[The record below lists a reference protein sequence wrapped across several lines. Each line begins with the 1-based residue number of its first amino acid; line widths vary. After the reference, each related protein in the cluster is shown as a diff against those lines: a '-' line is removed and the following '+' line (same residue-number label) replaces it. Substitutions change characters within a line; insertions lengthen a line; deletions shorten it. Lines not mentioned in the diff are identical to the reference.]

1 MPPAGRPLPGRRE
14 SEQASR
20 LPGLKGSR
28 RRRNGFDWRLPR
40 PCRTGSRAA
49 MALLNVTGCHSARES
64 KGGRRVPSK
73 KKPRSREA
81 RAGQGENSSP
91 GWLKVDLRAELQ
103 DARIKGG
110 VELAEG
116 GVDAAKFRVVP
127 GVERF
132 QTEFEAAATR
142 LAQAK
147 ALEERDVPVVHA
159 GAAKS
164 IVAQSTPGAQRR
176 EGKGA
181 GVDVLDDLSL
191 RGANRMLVRN
201 RAGQIRPIGAPDKV
215 AALIAAKAK
224 VQRQTGLHRDDAGHL
239 PTADRAAHEA
249 ALAVP
254 EHRYVIDEVDDGHV
268 AAIVAAGA
276 IVIDPSGVGIGNA
289 AQVATAAARCRWIN
303 GFRQGV
309 HGAQRQVPANL

>member
-1 MPPAGRPLPGRRE
+1 ML
-14 SEQASR
+14 
-20 LPGLKGSR
+20 
-28 RRRNGFDWRLPR
+28 
-40 PCRTGSRAA
+40 RAA
-49 MALLNVTGCHSARES
+49 TARGRARE
-64 KGGRRVPSK
+64 KGQCH
-73 KKPRSREA
+73 PRKSPA
-81 RAGQGENSSP
+81 RGWGERGKGENNSP

-110 VELAEG
+110 VELAEVGVAEG
-116 GVDAAKFRVVP
+116 GVDAAEFRVVP

-132 QTEFEAAATR
+132 QTEFEAAAAR

-159 GAAKS
+159 RATERIMAKG
-164 IVAQSTPGAQRR
+164 TPSSQRG

-191 RGANRMLVRN
+191 TWANRMLVGN
-201 RAGQIRPIGAPDKV
+201 RAGQIRPIGAAHKV
-215 AALIAAKAK
+215 AALIAAKAE

-249 ALAVP
+249 ALAVAK
-254 EHRYVIDEVDDGHV
+254 HRYVIDEVDDGHV
-268 AAIVAAGA
+268 AAVVAAGT

-289 AQVATAAARCRWIN
+289 AQVAAAAARCRWIN
-303 GFRQGV
+303 GFGQGV
-309 HGAQRQVPANL
+309 HGAQCQVPANL